1 MGEIMTRMA
10 FTRRARF
17 IMSLAMLVAT
27 GVGAYVFAII
37 LFAIRGL
44 VVWP

>member
-1 MGEIMTRMA
+1 MGKIMTRMA
-10 FTRRARF
+10 FTRHDRF
-17 IMSLAMLVAT
+17 IMSLAMLMAT
-27 GVGAYVFAII
+27 GVGAYVFAIV